1 MVDNQPT
8 IALAKN
14 PVLHDWS
21 KHIDI
26 KFHFLQDCI
35 DGGQI
40 VLEFVKTGRQLADII
55 TKPLGRL
62 QFLELKNEI
71 GMVDLKSKA

>member
-1 MVDNQPT
+1 MVDNQPA

-14 PVLHDWS
+14 PVIHDQS

-26 KFHFLQDCI
+26 KFHFLQDYV

-40 VLEFVKTGRQLADII
+40 IIEFVETGRQLTDFL
-55 TKPLGRL
+55 TKSLGC
-62 QFLELKNEI
+62 
-71 GMVDLKSKA
+71 

>member
-1 MVDNQPT
+1 MVDKQPA

-26 KFHFLQDCI
+26 KFHFLRDCI
-35 DGGQI
+35 NGGQI
-40 VLEFVKTGRQLADII
+40 IIEFIETGR
-55 TKPLGRL
+55 
-62 QFLELKNEI
+62 
-71 GMVDLKSKA
+71 

>member
-1 MVDNQPT
+1 MVDNQPAIT
-8 IALAKN
+8 LAKN
-14 PVLHDWS
+14 PVLHDRS

-40 VLEFVKTGRQLADII
+40 VIEFVETGRQLADIL
-55 TKPLGRL
+55 TKSLRAPTIHGA
-62 QFLELKNEI
+62 EEDDWH
-71 GMVDLKSKA
+71 G